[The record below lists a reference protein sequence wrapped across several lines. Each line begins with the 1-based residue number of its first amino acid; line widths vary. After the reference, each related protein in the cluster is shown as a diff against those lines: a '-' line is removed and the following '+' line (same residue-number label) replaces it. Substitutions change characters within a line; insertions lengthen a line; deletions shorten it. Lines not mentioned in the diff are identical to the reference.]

1 MSGSRRWYSELKRRR
16 VFRVATVYAAAG
28 FVVWQAADIAFPALG
43 LPEWLMT
50 AAVALT
56 LLGFPVAI
64 ALAWAFDMTPDGV
77 VRTEP
82 QGAGAAAAGPVPA
95 LLGRRAAVL
104 SGALILLG
112 VGLGAGWVL
121 KPVGIAG
128 PGSLRPATTVM
139 DRSIAVLPF
148 ADLSEARDQRW
159 FAEGLAEEILTS
171 LARLPE
177 LRVIGRN
184 SSFLFTDG
192 ATDDQHIA
200 GNLGVAHL
208 VKGSVRRVGGQLRV
222 TAQLVRAADGVQL
235 WSESYDRRD
244 DDLLH
249 VQRDVAEK
257 VAAALDVLLD
267 DDRRERMFAA
277 GTRNVEAFE
286 AFVRGREIHIAVHGE
301 DRTRT
306 LADAGIWLGRAMELD
321 PGFARPALLSADRW
335 AHQVMDGPGGW
346 VGPTDLS
353 QEEAIAQLRRDL
365 DHAARA
371 ATDAYERTVA
381 ELNRELFAPVWHR
394 LPGLID
400 QLGRH
405 AAAGN
410 PNLDDLWGPLVLTL
424 TGQLDLLRQLATRT
438 LRSEPLEPIAWFEVI
453 NVELS
458 AGHLDEARSLLADAR
473 RTAGDH
479 RYLRDAELILLML
492 AGDREAVL
500 ARLEGFS
507 GVRSAL
513 LAAVRG
519 EEEAA
524 FERAAAIDHA
534 SSWPPSLLLLVYHEL
549 GDRQRSRELVQRI
562 DSLPA
567 GPAILARQLWLHGRA
582 LTFDLADA
590 PNFSARL
597 AEAGVDPGSFRVM
610 PRLSASQ
617 GDAR

>member
-1 MSGSRRWYSELKRRR
+1 MSALLAELKRRR

-43 LPEWLMT
+43 LPEWLLT
-50 AAVALT
+50 AAVAFT
-56 LLGFPVAI
+56 LLGFPVAL
-64 ALAWAFDMTPDGV
+64 ALAWAFDITPDGV

-82 QGAGAAAAGPVPA
+82 QGAGSSAAGPVPA

-104 SGALILLG
+104 SGALVLLG

-121 KPVGIAG
+121 KPVGIAE
-128 PGSLRPATTVM
+128 PGSLTPGTSGM

-148 ADLSEARDQRW
+148 ADLSEARDQKW

-208 VKGSVRRVGGQLRV
+208 VKGSVRRVDGQLRV
-222 TAQLVRAADGVQL
+222 SVQLVRAADGVQL
-235 WSESYDRRD
+235 WSESYDQSAE
-244 DDLLH
+244 DLLH

-267 DDRRERMFAA
+267 DDRRERMFEA
-277 GTRNVEAFE
+277 GTRNVGAFE
-286 AFVRGREIHIAVHGE
+286 AFVRGREIHIAVHGD
-301 DRTRT
+301 DRTRS

-321 PGFARPALLSADRW
+321 PGFARPALLHADRW
-335 AHQVMDGPGGW
+335 AHLVMDGPGAW
-346 VGPTDLS
+346 LGPTDLS
-353 QEEAIAQLRRDL
+353 QEEVIAQLRRDL
-365 DHAARA
+365 GHAVRA

-381 ELNRELFAPVWHR
+381 EINRELFAPSWHR
-394 LPGLID
+394 LPGLIG
-400 QLGRH
+400 QLGHH

-410 PNLDDLWGPLVLTL
+410 PNLDDMWGPLVLTI
-424 TGQLDLLRQLATRT
+424 TGHLDLLRQIAVRT

-453 NVELS
+453 NVELA
-458 AGHLDEARSLLADAR
+458 AGNLDEARALLADAR

-479 RYLRDAELILLML
+479 RYVRDAELNLLTL
-492 AGDREAVL
+492 SGDREAVL
-500 ARLEGFS
+500 DRLKGAS
-507 GVRSAL
+507 SYHSAL
-513 LAAVRG
+513 AAAVRG
-519 EEEAA
+519 ETEVAL
-524 FERAAAIDHA
+524 ERAAAIEHA
-534 SSWPPSLLLLVYHEL
+534 SVWPQSMLLLVYHEL
-549 GDRQRSRELVQRI
+549 DDRQRSRELVQRI

-567 GPAILARQLWLHGRA
+567 GPAILARHLWLHGRA

-597 AEAGVDPGSFRVM
+597 AEAGVDPGSFHVM
-610 PRLSASQ
+610 PRLNASQ
-617 GDAR
+617 GAAR